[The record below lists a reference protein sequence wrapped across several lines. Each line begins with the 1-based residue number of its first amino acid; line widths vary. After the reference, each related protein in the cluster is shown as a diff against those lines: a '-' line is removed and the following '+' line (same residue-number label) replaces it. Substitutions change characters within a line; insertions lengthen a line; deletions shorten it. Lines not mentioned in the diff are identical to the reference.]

1 MSRKNSTAAS
11 FGHAFDGLAEAINNE
26 PNFRTHVL
34 IALLAT
40 CLGIVLGLTK
50 TEWLILALTI
60 ILVLIMELFNTAME
74 AIVDLVSPQIHP
86 KAKVAKDVSAAAVL
100 LSAIFSL
107 IVGVY
112 LFLPKIILLLQ

>member
-1 MSRKNSTAAS
+1 MSKKNSTAES
-11 FGHAFDGLAEAINNE
+11 FGHAFDGIAEALKNE
-26 PNFRTHVL
+26 PNFRTHIL

-40 CLGIVLGLTK
+40 CLGMVLGLTR

-74 AIVDLVSPQIHP
+74 AIVDLVSPEIHP
-86 KAKVAKDVSAAAVL
+86 RAKVAKDVSAAAVL
-100 LSAIFSL
+100 MSTLLSL

-112 LFLPKIILLLQ
+112 LFLPKIVLLLQ